1 MLMAEETIM
10 NHYKNIVQK
19 IQNDPRYRENL
30 DWGKPRSGHPE
41 GTVRAH
47 IAELEQNLEA
57 LADTC
62 TEDEYWKLMMLIH
75 VHDSFKKDSK
85 RNVAI
90 TDPHSHATLA
100 RLFLQSYCREADLL
114 QMVQYHDESYA
125 LYRQSRHG
133 RVNQR
138 RLAALKERIRDWS
151 LFLKFLV
158 IDATTAGKDAE
169 PMEFALNR
177 LARPLGYEREM
188 AGWLATC
195 REALLQS
202 SSRR

>member
-1 MLMAEETIM
+1 M
-10 NHYKNIVQK
+10 NHYQNIVQRIK
-19 IQNDPRYRENL
+19 NDPGYQQNL

-62 TEDEYWKLMMLIH
+62 TEDDYWKLMMLIH

-85 RNVAI
+85 RNVPI
-90 TDPHSHATLA
+90 SDPKSHATLA
-100 RLFLQSYCREADLL
+100 RLFLQRYCREDDLL

-133 RVNQR
+133 RVNQS
-138 RLAALKERIRDWS
+138 RLQALKERIGDWP

-158 IDATTAGKDAE
+158 IDATTAGKDVE
-169 PMEFALNR
+169 PMDWALAN
-177 LARPLGYEREM
+177 LAKPLGLEPEM
-188 AGWLATC
+188 TQWLEAC
-195 REALLQS
+195 REALLLA
-202 SSRR
+202 RTG